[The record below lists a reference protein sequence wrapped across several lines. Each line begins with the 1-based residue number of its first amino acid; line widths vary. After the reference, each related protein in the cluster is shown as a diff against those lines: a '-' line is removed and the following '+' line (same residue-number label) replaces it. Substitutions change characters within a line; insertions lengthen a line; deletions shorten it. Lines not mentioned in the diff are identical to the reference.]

1 MSWRERVRGMSV
13 AWFSFNLATSA
24 VALASY
30 ALGHAAHVQALDALA
45 HYMAYMN
52 TAVYFIIA
60 AAFLAKLAM
69 VRGEFLRQLTH
80 PVRGPFITAIS
91 IATMLLALD
100 WGVVLG
106 DPGVAAAFFWTGVA
120 LHTVFFIVIIYG
132 FIMHEKIEIHA
143 MHPGW
148 YMPAVG
154 NVLVPY
160 IGGLLAAEGLPIP
173 RSLLG
178 IYLGTGVVFWL
189 ALFTIWL
196 YRSIFH
202 HPPPARLLAATW
214 INLAPPAVAP
224 MAYESLLGLGPR
236 AYHEAVK
243 ALTGQGQHVA
253 AKYLGSFFDMFYYT
267 FWGAAGLLL
276 AVILLLTAVYVKRRQ
291 MEFAES
297 WWAFVFPVAA
307 YSIST
312 IHLYLHHPGE
322 TWLLYYAAALYGLTW
337 LFYTVTTAFSIYYG
351 YMEWFGGKRP
361 EEMPPPARP
370 LPQEVVREEAAAE
383 PRG

>member
-1 MSWRERVRGMSV
+1 MGIWRERIRGMSV

-24 VALASY
+24 VVLASY
-30 ALGHAAHVQALDALA
+30 ALGHTAHLQALETLAHV
-45 HYMAYMN
+45 MAYMN
-52 TAVYFIIA
+52 TVVYLVIA
-60 AAFLAKLAM
+60 AAFLAKLSM
-69 VRGEFLRQLTH
+69 VRGEFLRQLKH
-80 PVRGPFITAIS
+80 PVKGPFVTAIS

-106 DPGVAAAFFWTGVA
+106 YPKVAALFFYVGTV
-120 LHTVFFIVIIYG
+120 LHTFFFIAIIYG
-132 FIMHEKIEIHA
+132 FIMHERIEVHA

-160 IGGLLAAEGLPIP
+160 IGGLLASEGIWAP

-224 MAYESLLGLGPR
+224 MAYESLLSLGPR
-236 AYHEAVK
+236 AYHEAMK
-243 ALTGQGQHVA
+243 ALSAQPVVA
-253 AKYLGSFFDMFYYT
+253 RYLGAFFDMFYYT

-276 AVILLLTAVYVKRRQ
+276 AIILVLTAVYIRRRQ

-312 IHLYLHHPGE
+312 IHLYLHHTAE
-322 TWLLYYAAALYGLTW
+322 TWLLYYAAGLYALTW

-351 YMEWFGGKRP
+351 YMEWFKGKKP
-361 EEMPPPARP
+361 EELPTPAKP
-370 LPQEVVREEAAAE
+370 LPEEVAREQGSE
-383 PRG
+383 